1 MKEIPNL
8 EMRGD
13 GPRRRERAK
22 TGEASR
28 GTGPRRT
35 TFHEDDLHVGTI
47 VEYVDDG
54 RKGLGFCAWYTA
66 GGGGQGNDFADA
78 ERQLREAL
86 LK

>member
-47 VEYVDDG
+47 VE
-54 RKGLGFCAWYTA
+54 
-66 GGGGQGNDFADA
+66 
-78 ERQLREAL
+78 
-86 LK
+86 